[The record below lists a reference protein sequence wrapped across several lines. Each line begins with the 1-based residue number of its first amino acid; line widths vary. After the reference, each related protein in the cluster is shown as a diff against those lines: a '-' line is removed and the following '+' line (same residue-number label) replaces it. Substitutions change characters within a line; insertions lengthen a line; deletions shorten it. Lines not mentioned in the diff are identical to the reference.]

1 MTTSEQAPPHA
12 SGPITPLPDAGPWDQ
27 QAGPWPTTGSF
38 TRFLRG
44 PEADPSWA
52 RPSLLVLLA
61 VSLVLYAWDL
71 AASGWANAFY
81 SAAVQAGSESW
92 KAFFY
97 GSSDAGNSI
106 TVDKP
111 PASLWVMG
119 LSVRM
124 FGLSTWSLLLPQ
136 ALMGVATVGILYTAV
151 KRWFGAAAGLL
162 AGVTLALTPVA
173 VLMFR
178 FNNPDAL
185 LVLLLV
191 GAAYSVLRALETA
204 STRWLL
210 LGGVLVGFG
219 FLTKM
224 LQAFLVLPV
233 FALVYLVA
241 APTPVRRRL
250 GQLLG
255 ALAATLVSAGWW
267 VAIVELVPSSS
278 RPFIGGSQ
286 TNSVLD
292 LVFGYNGLG
301 RLTGDETGSVTGG
314 GGGAGSMWGATGWA
328 RMFDG
333 EIGGQIA
340 WLIPAALLMLVGGL
354 WLSRGRP
361 RTDRRRA
368 AYLLWGGWLL
378 VTGLV
383 FSFMQGIFH
392 AYYTVA
398 LAPAVAALVGMGG
411 VGLWERRAE
420 LVPRALLAA
429 AVVVTAA
436 WSWRLLDRSADWNA
450 WLGPM
455 VLLVGL
461 AAAGALFAGART
473 SARVATI
480 AAGAGVFVALAGPAA
495 YALETAMTPESG
507 SIVTAGPSVSTGQ
520 GGPGGAGRGGGPGGL
535 AGGAGP
541 GVGGLPGQPGRGGP
555 PAGAPQGGPGQ
566 LGGQP
571 GQPSQPGQ
579 GGQFG
584 PGGPAGQ
591 GGPNGGQPG
600 PGGAGGLLRG
610 SVADPELVVLLQQDA
625 DSYRWVA
632 AAVGAN
638 NAAGYQLAAEEAVM
652 PIGGFNGSDPSPTL
666 AQFQSY
672 VLAGDVHYFI
682 GGGGFGANG
691 GSEASSEIASWV
703 AANFAAQTVGGVT
716 VYDLTA
722 GGGSSAAALAGG
734 ATSI

>member
-1 MTTSEQAPPHA
+1 MTTREQAPSPSSA
-12 SGPITPLPDAGPWDQ
+12 STATVPDPDGWRESTVQRP
-27 QAGPWPTTGSF
+27 PTGRVA
-38 TRFLRG
+38 RFARG
-44 PEADPSWA
+44 PESDPAWA
-52 RPSLLVLLA
+52 RPALFVLLA
-61 VSLVLYAWDL
+61 LSLILYAWDL

-92 KAFFY
+92 QALFY

-119 LSVRM
+119 ASVRL
-124 FGLSTWSLLLPQ
+124 FGLNSWSLLLPQ
-136 ALMGVATVGILYTAV
+136 ALMGVATVGLLYAAV

-162 AGVTLALTPVA
+162 AGATLALTPVA

-191 GAAYSVLRALETA
+191 GAAYAVLRALETA

-241 APTPVRRRL
+241 APTPVRRRIA
-250 GQLLG
+250 QLLG
-255 ALAATLVSAGWW
+255 ALAATIVSAGWW
-267 VAIVELVPSSS
+267 VAIVELVPASS

-301 RLTGDETGSVTGG
+301 RLTGNETGSVTGG
-314 GGGAGSMWGATGWA
+314 GTGPGSMWGATGWA

-354 WLSRGRP
+354 WLTRGRP

-368 AYLLWGGWLL
+368 AYLLWVGWLL

-411 VGLWERRAE
+411 VGLWTRRAE
-420 LVPRALLAA
+420 LVPRVLLAS
-429 AVVVTAA
+429 AVAVTAV

-450 WLGPM
+450 WLGPV

-461 AAAGALFAGART
+461 AAAVVLLAGART
-473 SARVATI
+473 SARVTAI
-480 AAGAGVFVALAGPAA
+480 AAGAGLVVALAGPAA
-495 YALETAMTPESG
+495 YAVETAVTPESG

-520 GGPGGAGRGGGPGGL
+520 GGPGTPGGRGGL
-535 AGGAGP
+535 
-541 GVGGLPGQPGRGGP
+541 GGLPGGTGPGAGGAPGQPGPGGP

-566 LGGQP
+566 LGVSRGRGDSSDRVVPPARVAGVASCKAATPIPSSWRSFSRTPTPTVGLQP
-571 GQPSQPGQ
+571 PWVPTARLATSWR
-579 GGQFG
+579 
-584 PGGPAGQ
+584 
-591 GGPNGGQPG
+591 
-600 PGGAGGLLRG
+600 LRRRSCRSAASTAATRHRHSRSSRPTSRRG
-610 SVADPELVVLLQQDA
+610 TSTT
-625 DSYRWVA
+625 SSVA
-632 AAVGAN
+632 AALVPTVEVKLPTRSR
-638 NAAGYQLAAEEAVM
+638 AGWLHTSPHRPLAV
-652 PIGGFNGSDPSPTL
+652 SPST
-666 AQFQSY
+666 
-672 VLAGDVHYFI
+672 
-682 GGGGFGANG
+682 
-691 GSEASSEIASWV
+691 
-703 AANFAAQTVGGVT
+703 T
-716 VYDLTA
+716 
-722 GGGSSAAALAGG
+722 
-734 ATSI
+734 